1 MTNETNLYDISAE
14 FLLNYLYPDLM
25 NRWKV
30 DCVGTFY
37 RNYSEDILE
46 IDEEKTTVLLARDS
60 FLRLLP
66 QGLIAT
72 DKALKG
78 GNFELKYENLKKKEE
93 LLRTLFKP
101 VDTLAFRFRLHIENQ
116 VTQLT
121 EKHLT
126 FLLRHYFHY
135 DITREKDSYIQKV
148 APFLLFVSQLR
159 ANFGFIRDLLACLFS
174 HKVEIHKGLYT
185 WKEDEHCACPAIEF
199 QLIVPNLTAEAYDK
213 LDKAI
218 APLREFLIEW
228 FIPFDTHCVIG
239 IKQHGQPFTLGE
251 SLTLD
256 YNTEIGQ

>member
-93 LLRTLFKP
+93 FRATMAMLWVTIGCYITGNQIQSGYFNSQVIFLCLVGMIPLFAGIWAGTKL
-101 VDTLAFRFRLHIENQ
+101 VKRIDQE
-116 VTQLT
+116 
-121 EKHLT
+121 T
-126 FLLRHYFHY
+126 FLKLTY
-135 DITREKDSYIQKV
+135 V
-148 APFLLFVSQLR
+148 L
-159 ANFGFIRDLLACLFS
+159 
-174 HKVEIHKGLYT
+174 
-185 WKEDEHCACPAIEF
+185 
-199 QLIVPNLTAEAYDK
+199 LIVSGVL
-213 LDKAI
+213 AI
-218 APLREFLIEW
+218 
-228 FIPFDTHCVIG
+228 V
-239 IKQHGQPFTLGE
+239 
-251 SLTLD
+251 
-256 YNTEIGQ
+256 